1 MVALV
6 RHGGAVAEPVRAAG
20 MDLTQAVFLVPRIGA
35 VDDCNERGQLD
46 TETRMQRLSYASK
59 REFTCP
65 NRHAFPVWQNVQTNW

>member
-1 MVALV
+1 MVASV
-6 RHGGAVAEPVRAAG
+6 RHSGAVAEPVRAAG

-65 NRHAFPVWQNVQTNW
+65 NRHEFPVWQNAQTNW